1 MALECW
7 EMSASRSCAEF
18 AASAAAALDAPEPGA
33 PEPADAPELDAPG
46 DDEAAAGLWPG

>member
-1 MALECW
+1 
-7 EMSASRSCAEF
+7 MSASRSCAEF
-18 AASAAAALDAPEPGA
+18 AASAAAALAAPELGTSVLDT